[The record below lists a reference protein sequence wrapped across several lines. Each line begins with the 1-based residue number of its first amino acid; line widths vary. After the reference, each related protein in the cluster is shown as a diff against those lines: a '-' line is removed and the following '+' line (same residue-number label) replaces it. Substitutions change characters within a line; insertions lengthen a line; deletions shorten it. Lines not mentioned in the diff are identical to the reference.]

1 MKLEDIGFYTLSD
14 ARCASATS
22 TSRMMRGELILT
34 SACNFHCPYC
44 RGQRSDLKKH
54 LTYEEAAHIVDL
66 WAVDHLQSI
75 RFSGGEPTVWKGLV
89 DLVAHAKEAGIE
101 HIAIST
107 NGSASYAYY
116 LDLIQAGV
124 NDFSISLDAC
134 CAAYGDKMAGGID
147 GAWEHVIANI
157 KALSKL
163 TYVTVGVVVTEETV
177 SELKSTVE
185 FADSLGV
192 ADIRIISAAQYN
204 ELLDVSKAVPVE
216 IRDRHKIL
224 KYRIENAIKGIN
236 VRGIGEQ
243 DSHKC
248 WIALDDMV
256 VMGKHHFPCVIHMRE
271 LGDPIGDVGPNMRE
285 ERAAWVNKHDT
296 HQDPICQ
303 KNCLDCIVMYNNK
316 YEQFHEQA
324 AHV

>member
-14 ARCASATS
+14 DRCAAASA

-34 SACNFHCPYC
+34 SAYNFKCPYC
-44 RGQRSDLKKH
+44 RGQRKDLKKH
-54 LTYEEAAHIVDL
+54 LTYEEAARVVDL
-66 WAVDHLQSI
+66 WAADNLKSI
-75 RFSGGEPTVWKGLV
+75 RFSGGEPTVWKDLTA
-89 DLVAHAKEAGIE
+89 LVAHAKEVGIE
-101 HIAIST
+101 NIAIST
-107 NGSASYAYY
+107 NGSSSYETYVE
-116 LDLIQAGV
+116 LIAAGV

-134 CAAYGDKMAGGID
+134 CAAYGDKMAGGIE
-147 GAWEHVIANI
+147 GAWEHVIENI
-157 KALSKL
+157 KALAKL

-177 SELKSTVE
+177 TELKSTVE

-204 ELLDVSKAVPVE
+204 ELLEVSKTVPVE

-224 KYRIENAIKGIN
+224 KYRIENAINGIN
-236 VRGIGEQ
+236 VRGIGEH

-256 VMGKHHFPCVIHMRE
+256 VMGNHHFPCVIHMRE
-271 LGDPIGDVGPNMRE
+271 LGDPIGEVGPHMRKERE
-285 ERAAWVNKHDT
+285 EWVARHDT
-296 HQDPICQ
+296 HKDPICQ

-316 YEQFHEQA
+316 YEQTHR
-324 AHV
+324 